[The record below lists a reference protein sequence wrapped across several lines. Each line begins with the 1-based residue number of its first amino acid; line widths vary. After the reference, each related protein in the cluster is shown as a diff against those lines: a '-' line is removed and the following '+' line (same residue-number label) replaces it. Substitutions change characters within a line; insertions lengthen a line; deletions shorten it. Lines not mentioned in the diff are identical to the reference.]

1 MKESFDKIAK
11 IDREGLMIDRMVE
24 DFNKPEIPLK
34 ISKIKLLETV
44 GLPISKIDFI
54 KKENTDGLENIILE
68 RLKNQDYPLI
78 IRFACIP
85 DKFSMP
91 FFYVEK
97 EMNDEEKG
105 MIIEKIY
112 SLIKNDATI
121 KYLILQDATPTE
133 SAKDK
138 ISGRIS
144 FEKGEMVPIQ
154 EVLEIYKGARST
166 GVLNNVDVNDP
177 NFQRF
182 TKKAGEFMK
191 PTKELDADSSIKDS
205 EVREIYSFLNMYREK
220 IETITDIIA
229 KSKNK
234 SINDM
239 IVSMEFS
246 YRDGKLVFS
255 DIDF

>member
-97 EMNDEEKG
+97 EMNDEKKG

-154 EVLEIYKGARST
+154 EVLEIYIC
-166 GVLNNVDVNDP
+166 V
-177 NFQRF
+177 
-182 TKKAGEFMK
+182 
-191 PTKELDADSSIKDS
+191 
-205 EVREIYSFLNMYREK
+205 
-220 IETITDIIA
+220 
-229 KSKNK
+229 
-234 SINDM
+234 
-239 IVSMEFS
+239 
-246 YRDGKLVFS
+246 
-255 DIDF
+255 